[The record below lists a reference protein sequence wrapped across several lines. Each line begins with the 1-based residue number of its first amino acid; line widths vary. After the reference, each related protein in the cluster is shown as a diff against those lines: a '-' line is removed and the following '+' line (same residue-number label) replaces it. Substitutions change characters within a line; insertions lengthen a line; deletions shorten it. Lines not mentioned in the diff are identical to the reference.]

1 MSRAEREI
9 AKQRA
14 RLLKIEQNGMSE
26 IVRSYQKVLKDLNRQ
41 LDALT
46 AQIKAEREAGREVS
60 PWWLQRQER
69 FRDLVAQQEKLTLGF
84 LRDSLSQLEGMK
96 SAAATQANGD
106 APALTRAVLGP
117 APTQAEALV
126 ANSFSRLPTSTL
138 EHLVRNAADGRPLG
152 SLFAE
157 IAPEATKA
165 VKDALVSGVARGA
178 GVKVIAADVRKAAG
192 IAQNRA
198 MLITRTETIRAY
210 RETAFEN
217 YRHSEV
223 VTGWIWIAEVNGCP
237 VCTAEH
243 GSEHSTEESL
253 DSHPGCRCTAMPK
266 TKSWRELGFEL
277 PDSRPT
283 IQSGP
288 ERFAELPEADKLA
301 VLGRARLDAYNAGEI
316 TLADMV
322 KQTTSA
328 RWGEGKR
335 TATLAELGV
344 G

>member
-1 MSRAEREI
+1 VSRAESEI

-14 RLLKIEQNGMSE
+14 RLLKIERNGMSE
-26 IVRSYQKVLKDLNRQ
+26 IVRSYQKVLKDLNRR
-41 LDALT
+41 LAALT
-46 AQIKAEREAGREVS
+46 AQIEAEREAGHEVS
-60 PWWLQRQER
+60 QWWLQRQER
-69 FRDLVAQQEKLTLGF
+69 FRDLIAQQEKLTLGF
-84 LRDSLSQLEGMK
+84 LRDSLTQLEGMK
-96 SAAATQANGD
+96 GKAIAQANGD
-106 APALTRAVLGP
+106 APELTQAVLGSAP
-117 APTQAEALV
+117 ARAEALV
-126 ANSFSRLPTSTL
+126 ANSFSRLPTSQL

-198 MLITRTETIRAY
+198 MLITRTEVIRAY

-217 YRHSEV
+217 YRRSEV

-266 TKSWRELGFEL
+266 TKSWRELGYDL
-277 PDSRPT
+277 PDTRPQIT
-283 IQSGP
+283 PGP
-288 ERFAELPEADKLA
+288 ERFAALPQADRLA
-301 VLGRARLDAYNAGEI
+301 ILGRSRFEAYERGEV
-316 TLADMV
+316 TLEEMV
-322 KQTTSA
+322 RPTHSP

-335 TATLAELGV
+335 VATLAELGV